1 MIARKI
7 LFVIAAVLAAAAMAQ
22 ESKVTAPM
30 DAGQLEVRR
39 QALETLIERSSAAR
53 QIESSAVAAAL
64 ERRERARDRYRE
76 ARAALLA
83 GDLAT
88 ANRLFPQASVLMFE
102 AARLA
107 APEQITGG
115 KRRID
120 FDTQLESARSLAAAQ
135 KRIVVEKGVANGA
148 QTTRDIERLI
158 AQADADAAAGRLESA
173 LGAAQQAYL
182 LAKAAISSMRGGDT
196 LVRTLTFASKEEEY
210 VYEVDRN
217 DTHRMLLTVLLD
229 AARAGQAG
237 AAAGRA
243 AELRTQAEALAKAR
257 DHGGAVRQME
267 ESTREL
273 VRAIR
278 GAGVY
283 IPG

>member
-1 MIARKI
+1 MNAGKIAV
-7 LFVIAAVLAAAAMAQ
+7 LIAAVLAMAAMAQ
-22 ESKVTAPM
+22 EPKVAAPL
-30 DAGQLEVRR
+30 DAAQLERRR
-39 QALETLIERSSAAR
+39 QAVETLIERSSAAR

-64 ERRERARDRYRE
+64 ERRERARGRYRE

-83 GDLAT
+83 GDLAA
-88 ANRLFPQASVLMFE
+88 ANQLLPQASLLMFE

-107 APEQITGG
+107 APEQITGA
-115 KRRID
+115 KSRID
-120 FDTQLESARSLAAAQ
+120 FDALLESARSLAAAQ
-135 KRIVVEKGVANGA
+135 KRIVAEKGVADGA
-148 QTTRDIERLI
+148 QTTRAIERLI
-158 AQADADAAAGRLESA
+158 AQAEADAAAGRQDSA
-173 LGAAQQAYL
+173 RGAAQQAYL
-182 LAKAAISSMRGGDT
+182 LAKAAVSSMRGGDT
-196 LVRTLTFASKEEEY
+196 LVRTLTFASQEEEY

-229 AARAGQAG
+229 AARAGQVQ

-243 AELRTQAEALAKAR
+243 SELRAQAEALANNR
-257 DHGGAVRQME
+257 DFGGAVRQME